1 MMELNINCIDGWPQI
16 TNEYVYFAV
25 LASNVL
31 QFQDGSKAAVAA
43 GNARNKM
50 DGINSEQEEVLV
62 VVTSSSPTKTK
73 RAAAT
78 TSRNSTE
85 KEGVTHLPAPTTNA
99 ENPFSIVCEIPWG
112 LSSSCLRERAVF
124 LAAFSSRSTLAG
136 LCIQCCLTMHYLLSI
151 CKA

>member
-62 VVTSSSPTKTK
+62 VVTSSS
-73 RAAAT
+73 
-78 TSRNSTE
+78 
-85 KEGVTHLPAPTTNA
+85 VVL
-99 ENPFSIVCEIPWG
+99 
-112 LSSSCLRERAVF
+112 
-124 LAAFSSRSTLAG
+124 
-136 LCIQCCLTMHYLLSI
+136 YLLTVGWPLENI
-151 CKA
+151 FDCALNR